1 MKKKKRKKKSGSY
14 NGPRD
19 GKLSPS
25 NPKGKVSFPLRMPP
39 EGERRGIEVENSPTE
54 INKGAQYFAKI
65 KPYTTTIRRLV
76 S

>member
-1 MKKKKRKKKSGSY
+1 MKRKEKKSGSY

-19 GKLSPS
+19 GKL
-25 NPKGKVSFPLRMPP
+25 PLRMPP
-39 EGERRGIEVENSPTE
+39 EGEKLGIEVENSPTE
-54 INKGAQYFAKI
+54 INKGAQYVGKI

>member
-1 MKKKKRKKKSGSY
+1 MKKKEKKKSGSY

-19 GKLSPS
+19 GKLSPG

-54 INKGAQYFAKI
+54 INKGANILPKLNPIPPQ
-65 KPYTTTIRRLV
+65 
-76 S
+76 